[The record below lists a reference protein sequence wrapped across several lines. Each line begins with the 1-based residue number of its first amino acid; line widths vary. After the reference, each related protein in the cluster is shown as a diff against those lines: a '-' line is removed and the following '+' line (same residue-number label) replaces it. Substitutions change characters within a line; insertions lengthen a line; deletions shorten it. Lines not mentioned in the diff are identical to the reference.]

1 MSQLIFARNRVKTC
15 LLQNYFAQNSIRSFR
30 TSPMKFSKENVNKGK
45 LNEFSRLLGMAKP
58 DKKKIAGWFFSI
70 LSSICCSPDPTTNFK
85 STNPDC
91 PRILYPIRL
100 ILTKKIYR

>member
-15 LLQNYFAQNSIRSFR
+15 LLQNYFAQNSFRSFR

-58 DKKKIAGWFFSI
+58 DKKKIAGWAKPI
-70 LSSICCSPDPTTNFK
+70 LSFSHLIPTDFRSDISA
-85 STNPDC
+85 ST
-91 PRILYPIRL
+91 YF
-100 ILTKKIYR
+100 

>member
-15 LLQNYFAQNSIRSFR
+15 LLQNYFAQNSFRSFR

-58 DKKKIAGWFFSI
+58 DKKKIAGRLFST
-70 LSSICCSPDPTTNFK
+70 SSSV
-85 STNPDC
+85 
-91 PRILYPIRL
+91 
-100 ILTKKIYR
+100 